1 MRDLEKRYDV
11 CAHLPGSRKYSCG
24 AVVIQV
30 LVVIPTCSE
39 SCLYAAGIHDW
50 LQLMKI
56 ISHECD

>member
-39 SCLYAAGIHDW
+39 SCLYAVGVHEW
-50 LQLMKI
+50 LQV
-56 ISHECD
+56 